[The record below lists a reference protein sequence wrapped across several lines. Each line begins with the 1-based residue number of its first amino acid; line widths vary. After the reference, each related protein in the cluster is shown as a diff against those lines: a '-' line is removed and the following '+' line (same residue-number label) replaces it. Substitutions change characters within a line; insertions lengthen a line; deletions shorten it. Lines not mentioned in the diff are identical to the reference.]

1 MTFSQEIKNE
11 IANLKLSKKQNLI
24 KNELLGFA
32 ISNATTLDNNYIRFL
47 SENIDI
53 IARYKY
59 IIKRLT
65 GIEVIESQ
73 IENRLNE
80 EKNLFEIYI
89 DNVNDKKTICDFLCI
104 LSNSTK
110 DITVD
115 INSFDQDDKISF
127 LRGIFLGSGYVCNP
141 KIEYHLEL
149 ILDSKEKSNL
159 VINILKDFELNC
171 KAISRN
177 KQSVIYLKNSNLIS
191 DFIGII
197 GSSIGVIHFEEE
209 RVIKEMNNNLNRVI
223 NCETANLNKAILN
236 SQKQIEDIQKIKQ
249 KGKYDLLNDKLKQ
262 VCEAREENPDLSLN
276 ELANLI
282 GISKSGLNNRL
293 RKIKEI
299 ANNI

>member
-32 ISNATTLDNNYIRFL
+32 ISNATTLDNGYIRFL

-89 DNVNDKKTICDFLCI
+89 DNVNDKKTICDFLGI
-104 LSNSTK
+104 YNNEK
-110 DITVD
+110 DIDID
-115 INSFDQDDKISF
+115 INNFDQEDKISF
-127 LRGIFLGSGYVCNP
+127 LRGIFLGSGYICNP

-149 ILDSKEKSNL
+149 ILDSKDNSNI
-159 VINILKDFELNC
+159 VIDILKDFDLNC

-177 KQSVIYLKNSNLIS
+177 KQSVIYLKNSDLIS
-191 DFIGII
+191 DFIGLI

-262 VCEAREENPDLSLN
+262 VCDAREENPDLSLN

-299 ANNI
+299 ADNI

>member
-32 ISNATTLDNNYIRFL
+32 ISNATTLDNGYIRFL

-80 EKNLFEIYI
+80 EKNLFELYI
-89 DNVNDKKTICDFLCI
+89 DNVNDKKTICDFLEI
-104 LSNSTK
+104 YNNDK
-110 DITVD
+110 HIDID
-115 INSFDQDDKISF
+115 INNFDQEDKISF
-127 LRGIFLGSGYVCNP
+127 LRGIFLGSGYICNP

-149 ILDSKEKSNL
+149 ILDSKDNANV
-159 VINILKDFELNC
+159 VIDILKDFDLNC

-177 KQSVIYLKNSNLIS
+177 KQSVIYLKNSDLIS
-191 DFIGII
+191 DFIGLI

-262 VCEAREENPDLSLN
+262 VCDAREENPELSLN